1 MTRQRG
7 LVCEQWTNSRAAL
20 VLTGGIGVLTE
31 IAQRLGLPAETVI
44 ESHYGQ
50 AVLGLWGDPLAEYEK
65 LKRLGQMPPRA
76 EQPS

>member
-1 MTRQRG
+1 MTQQRE

-20 VLTGGIGVLTE
+20 VLTGGVSILTE

-50 AVLGLWGDPLAEYEK
+50 AVLGLWGDPLMEYER
-65 LKRLGQMPPRA
+65 LKRLGQMPPRL
-76 EQPS
+76 EQSS